1 LRSFKVDVR
10 TESTKLISQSKSR
23 LSISNWCRRYNTL
36 CVTVGEELC
45 YTHTHSAS
53 FVKFLLNEVN
63 ASVLSESVLFEQR
76 WLRSVG
82 RDSAAFQ
89 RCVQGARLLIEVC
102 ARETSVLSGIS
113 TISIPVTFLIP
124 RLLHRECTILSAFN
138 VPLKRRY
145 YHFAYP
151 IVIRRRK

>member
-1 LRSFKVDVR
+1 M
-10 TESTKLISQSKSR
+10 ISQSKSR
-23 LSISNWCRRYNTL
+23 LSSSNWCSRDNTL

-63 ASVLSESVLFEQR
+63 ASVLSESMFFGQR
-76 WLRSVG
+76 WLRSVD

-89 RCVQGARLLIEVC
+89 GCVQGARRLIEVC
-102 ARETSVLSGIS
+102 ARETSVLLGIF
-113 TISIPVTFLIP
+113 TTSIHVTFLIP
-124 RLLHRECTILSAFN
+124 RLLHRKCTILPAFN
-138 VPLKRRY
+138 VPLKRGY